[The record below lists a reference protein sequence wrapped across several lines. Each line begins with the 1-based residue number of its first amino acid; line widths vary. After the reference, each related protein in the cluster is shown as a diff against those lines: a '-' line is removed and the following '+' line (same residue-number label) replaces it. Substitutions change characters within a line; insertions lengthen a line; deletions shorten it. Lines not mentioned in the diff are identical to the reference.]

1 MGPTCS
7 GINVRNFVIMHRDTE
22 NAMGQLNS
30 SAQFGKMS
38 VDFYYEEIDKGAKG
52 GGVYVVTL
60 FVEGQ
65 AIADAKGS
73 KKGIKNMVAKK
84 ALDYLRTICYT
95 VVLNNKDGKI
105 DRRNI
110 MSRNDIKR
118 TSEFVSQEN
127 KEKSFGDFG
136 SKMLE
141 QMGWKEGESLGVSGD
156 SASNIREPVT
166 VNLIALKYK
175 NKDQFVFFAV
185 ERECQ
190 QGGSW
195 IPSNQ
200 R

>member
-7 GINVRNFVIMHRDTE
+7 GLNVRNFVIMHRESE
-22 NAMGQLNS
+22 NVMSQLNS

-38 VDFYYEEIDKGAKG
+38 VDFYYEEIDRGAKG
-52 GGVYVVTL
+52 GGVFVVTL

-84 ALDYLRTICYT
+84 AIDYLRTICYT

-118 TSEFVSQEN
+118 TSEFVSHEN

-156 SASNIREPVT
+156 SAANIREPVT
-166 VNLIALKYK
+166 VRHLT
-175 NKDQFVFFAV
+175 F
-185 ERECQ
+185 C
-190 QGGSW
+190 
-195 IPSNQ
+195 
-200 R
+200 

>member
-22 NAMGQLNS
+22 NAMGHLNS
-30 SAQFGKMS
+30 SAQFCKMS
-38 VDFYYEEIDKGAKG
+38 VDFYYEEIGSGSKGAS
-52 GGVYVVTL
+52 VYVVTV

-84 ALDYLRTICYT
+84 AIDYLRTICYT

-110 MSRNDIKR
+110 MSRNDVKR
-118 TSEFVSQEN
+118 TSEFVSQDN

-156 SASNIREPVT
+156 SASNIREPVM
-166 VNLIALKYK
+166 VSLPRSIRR
-175 NKDQFVFFAV
+175 
-185 ERECQ
+185 RE
-190 QGGSW
+190 
-195 IPSNQ
+195 
-200 R
+200 

>member
-166 VNLIALKYK
+166 VNLIALKFK
-175 NKDQFVFFAV
+175 NKDTFVFFVV